1 MPAANM
7 PAANMPAANMPA
19 ACFDPEQLEQLVSER
34 IGAMGRNVAA
44 YSKTDV
50 LVYACL
56 GRSIQLVNSG
66 FFVEGMEGSHCE
78 IIVRNHNGYYAYPIL
93 KFGQDTVNASQRSVY
108 RVKLSDAS
116 HLSLTNH
123 EKIIAR
129 VFLTGQYEHAFVASG
144 EYVEDLVLALALDLP
159 TSRVVM
165 LMKTKRW
172 LLPANA
178 GAGFVVEAHA
188 GRFQGLVN
196 EDAIMLRMLAQVLS
210 QYGHPNELSG
220 MPHHDSHCHVCGAMF
235 RYPMRR
241 STHCFGCGH
250 GCCAGLPCSTSAKT
264 SMLQRLRDPSIISC
278 KDCQDT
284 VPDGIPRVTLTPL
297 FHIEDL
303 SSFGT
308 GVPSPP

>member
-1 MPAANM
+1 
-7 PAANMPAANMPA
+7 
-19 ACFDPEQLEQLVSER
+19 
-34 IGAMGRNVAA
+34 MGRNVAA

-93 KFGQDTVNASQRSVY
+93 KFGQDTVDASQRSVY

-129 VFLTGQYEHAFVASG
+129 VFLTGQYESAFVASG

-178 GAGFVVEAHA
+178 VRAAPVCPLPDPVPTASHWLSAAGDRDLAPQGAGFVVEAHA